1 MAGHLVITADDF
13 GLAPEVNDAVEFAHR
28 DGVLS
33 AASLMVT
40 GSAAG
45 HAVTLARRMPT
56 LRVGLHVVLV
66 DGEPASPPEF
76 IPDLVDS
83 GGRLR
88 GDMIALAFN
97 FALRPKIR
105 RQLEREIAAQF
116 EAFRKTGLA
125 LDHVNAHKHF
135 HLHPVIG
142 GHIVAL
148 AQHYGCRALRVPSE
162 PAWVVGGAR
171 WSPAQ
176 AVTAPWIALLR
187 RRACSA
193 GLPTPDA
200 VFGLAW
206 SGAMTAER
214 LRTLLVRL
222 PDGLVEIY
230 THPAT
235 ANSFRGH
242 APGYRYADEL
252 AALTDPDVKALV
264 RRCGLR
270 PSGYLDAPSCAN
282 DLATSASSQLA

>member
-33 AASLMVT
+33 AASLMVA

-45 HAVTLARRMPT
+45 HAVGLARRMPT

-66 DGEPASPPEF
+66 DGEPASPPEL
-76 IPDLVDS
+76 IPDLVD
-83 GGRLR
+83 GEGRLR
-88 GDMIALAFN
+88 RDMIALAFD

-116 EAFRKTGLA
+116 EAFRKTGLT

-135 HLHPVIG
+135 HLHPVIAG
-142 GHIVAL
+142 YVVAL
-148 AQHYGCRALRVPSE
+148 AQHYGCPALRVPSE
-162 PAWVVGGAR
+162 PAWVVGRAR

-176 AVTAPWIALLR
+176 AVTALLR
-187 RRACSA
+187 RRASRA
-193 GLPTPDA
+193 GMLTPDA

-214 LRTLLVRL
+214 LCTLLDRL

-242 APGYRYADEL
+242 AAGYRYVDEL

-270 PSGYLDAPSCAN
+270 PRGFLDAPSCVN
-282 DLATSASSQLA
+282 ERATSASSQLA